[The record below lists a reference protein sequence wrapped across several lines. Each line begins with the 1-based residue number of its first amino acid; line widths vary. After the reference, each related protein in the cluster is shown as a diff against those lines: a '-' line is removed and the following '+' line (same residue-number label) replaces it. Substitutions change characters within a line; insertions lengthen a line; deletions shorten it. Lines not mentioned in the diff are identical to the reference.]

1 VNPLQQAP
9 SIVKVTVL
17 VEYPDGK
24 SVKAFYPRVVDFTLS
39 NNPNHRDRSIGLPS
53 TASPLVAVLESVDF
67 HINGTA
73 LPDYDN
79 GHEIVRVEKED

>member
-1 VNPLQQAP
+1 
-9 SIVKVTVL
+9 
-17 VEYPDGK
+17 
-24 SVKAFYPRVVDFTLS
+24 
-39 NNPNHRDRSIGLPS
+39 
-53 TASPLVAVLESVDF
+53 VDF